1 MSESSMPA
9 NVGSMEGLGLEPAA
23 HVRWHAQNG
32 FDVTEFSGL
41 REHPEVEAFWDN
53 RTKLALYTADQVRA
67 AVAAERDR
75 CAKLCA
81 AKFDEMSRKNSG
93 NHTEYQNGCIDAWDM
108 AERLILGA

>member
-1 MSESSMPA
+1 MNESDTPA

-41 REHPEVEAFWDN
+41 RKHPEVEAFWGN

-67 AVAAERDR
+67 AVTAERER
-75 CAKLCA
+75 QKVFRNKLVA
-81 AKFDEMSRKNSG
+81 AMQAD
-93 NHTEYQNGCIDAWDM
+93 Y
-108 AERLILGA
+108 ERLRGRYEKETGRMLPREE